1 MFAQYCHAQIYV
13 HAKKPLDG
21 AAVLD
26 KRRLNKGRPRTLS
39 SQDQRSV
46 TCSLRKLRS
55 TDVSF
60 TSRHIQLSAGLHH
73 VSNRTVRRCMNNAGY
88 QHLQSRKKG
97 RLIPSDLKK
106 RVAFCRQ
113 QLSQQ
118 RGEEFQATGISFSLN
133 GKGFEFKT
141 NPIDQARAPKRR
153 KWRK

>member
-1 MFAQYCHAQIYV
+1 MRITLEHSSQIRWMYQLWGIKDKKLTGMFAQYCHAQIYV

-46 TCSLRKLRS
+46 ICSLRKLRS

-88 QHLQSRKKG
+88 QHLQSRKKS

-118 RGEEFQATGISFSLN
+118 RGEEF
-133 GKGFEFKT
+133 
-141 NPIDQARAPKRR
+141 
-153 KWRK
+153 